1 MKLELEGGPDRST
14 MYITSLYF
22 TMTCMTSIGFG
33 NVAPETDN
41 EKVFTICMMVIGGRC
56 SFVEWNGVEFCLLQV
71 LSLLAFFIR
80 KSEFCCV
87 IRMLCICKVV
97 PIFFRFCALFLSIL
111 ISKSNRWCEALDDP
125 TKKEREEGVAF

>member
-1 MKLELEGGPDRST
+1 MTMKLELEGGPDRST

-56 SFVEWNGVEFCLLQV
+56 SLRVEWSRVLFAASAFTFSFLYSKKRVLL
-71 LSLLAFFIR
+71 R
-80 KSEFCCV
+80 Y
-87 IRMLCICKVV
+87 
-97 PIFFRFCALFLSIL
+97 
-111 ISKSNRWCEALDDP
+111 
-125 TKKEREEGVAF
+125 